1 MYLLPHQANQAQ
13 PYMLRTSFYE
23 ETKRCTFSFLGPE
36 TQRKTHSF
44 FLYFVCVVGGKN
56 ETREGGAPSPTAEP
70 SPTPYEFRIPEF
82 VLTVESVESPC
93 P

>member
-1 MYLLPHQANQAQ
+1 
-13 PYMLRTSFYE
+13 MLRTSFYE

-44 FLYFVCVVGGKN
+44 FLYFVCVYGGKN

-70 SPTPYEFRIPEF
+70 SPTPYEF